1 MEEIYPEEWTYALVM
16 RKKEDPSI
24 FIESEMSE
32 SLGYETFLKC
42 GEEFHRQVEEGLKA
56 ASEQE

>member
-16 RKKEDPSI
+16 RKKEDPSV

-32 SLGYETFLKC
+32 SLGYDTFLKC
-42 GEEFHRQVEEGLKA
+42 GEEFRRRVEEAIEA